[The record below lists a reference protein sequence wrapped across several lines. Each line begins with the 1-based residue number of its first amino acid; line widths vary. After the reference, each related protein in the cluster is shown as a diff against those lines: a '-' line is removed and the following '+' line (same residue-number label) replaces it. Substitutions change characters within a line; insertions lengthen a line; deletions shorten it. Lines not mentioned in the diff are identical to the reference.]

1 MSQYCPE
8 LFNNLYVEKYTQ
20 NQVMLTSCCLQQRD
34 DKNLADQID
43 FHFPLLEQQR
53 QHFKSTG
60 ILPTS
65 CATCTTSEAN
75 GIRSKRL
82 WLLEETASR
91 STHAKL
97 TRLNYNCDVICN
109 LKCIIC
115 SSFASSAWIEDEIK
129 LGLPVKT
136 TVRPT
141 KHNQLIFDIDLSDL
155 TDINFNG
162 GEPLM
167 TNDHL
172 RVLDYIIENYHPENI
187 KLLYNSN
194 GTFSVTDEMIKR
206 WNKFKRV
213 VVTASIDA
221 THEQFEYT
229 RFPANWQTVCD
240 NLKHM
245 QARGIILFFHAV
257 VGIHNIMYMDKWM
270 KFIKQEFPDSNMGI
284 TASLDKLEIAD
295 FPEHL
300 LPQLTVHLNCMPDSD
315 IKNSLLS
322 MCQGINRHNTNW
334 ITYLNKLDQIRGNSW
349 TKTFDRMYS
358 LDPAYFDT
366 FKSNH
371 K

>member
-1 MSQYCPE
+1 MTQYCPE
-8 LFNNLYVEKYTQ
+8 LFNNLYVEKRTQ
-20 NQVMLTSCCLQQRD
+20 NQVMLTSCCLQHRD
-34 DKNLADQID
+34 DKNLTDQID

-53 QHFKSTG
+53 QHFRDTAT
-60 ILPTS
+60 LPAACS
-65 CATCTTSEAN
+65 NCTTGEAN
-75 GIRSKRL
+75 GIKSKRL
-82 WLLEETASR
+82 WLLEETASQ
-91 STHAKL
+91 STQTKL

-172 RVLDYIIENYHPENI
+172 RVLDYIIGNYYPENI
-187 KLLYNSN
+187 KLVYNSN
-194 GTFSVTDEMIKR
+194 GTFSVTDDVMKR
-206 WNKFKRV
+206 WHKFKL
-213 VVTASIDA
+213 VTVSPSIDA

-240 NLKHM
+240 NLKDM
-245 QARGIILFFHAV
+245 QARGIHLFFHAV
-257 VGIHNIMYMDKWM
+257 VGVHNIMYMDKWLE
-270 KFIKQEFPDSNMGI
+270 FVEQEFPDAGRGI

-300 LPQLTVHLNCMPDSD
+300 LSQLTAHLNRMPESD
-315 IKNSLLS
+315 IKDSLLS
-322 MCQGINRHNTNW
+322 MCQGISRHDTAW
-334 ITYLNKLDQIRGNSW
+334 ISYLNKLDQIRGNSW
-349 TKTFDRMYS
+349 TTTFDRLYA
-358 LDPAYFDT
+358 LDPVYFNS
-366 FKSNH
+366 FKLT
-371 K
+371 